1 MTAQNKNSNGTT
13 DPMQIRAYSIGEEI
27 ANAVTHG
34 LGVAAAI
41 VGLTL
46 MLNKGIPV
54 LPASGIAAIS
64 VYGATLILMFLCSTL
79 YHSIQHEPA
88 KAVLK
93 RLDHCAIYLLI
104 AGSYTPLM
112 LIALDNSA
120 SHLLLAFIWVLAA
133 MGVLFKALFVHRF
146 KKLAMV
152 TYLAMGW
159 ASLAVI
165 VELYAVLPTAGFILL
180 LAGGLSYSLGTLFYA
195 AKRFPYTHAIWHL
208 FVLGGAVCHCLT
220 IALYVIP

>member
-1 MTAQNKNSNGTT
+1 MKTQNKNSNGTS
-13 DPMQIRAYSIGEEI
+13 DAMQIRAYSTGEEI

-64 VYGATLILMFLCSTL
+64 VYGGTLILMFLCSTL
-79 YHSIQHEPA
+79 YHSIQHAPA

-112 LIALDNSA
+112 LISLDNSNA
-120 SHLLLAFIWVLAA
+120 HLLLAFIWVLAA
-133 MGVLFKALFVHRF
+133 LGVVFKALFVHRF
-146 KKLAMV
+146 KKLAMT
-152 TYLAMGW
+152 TYLLMGW

-165 VELYAVLPTAGFILL
+165 VELYKVLPTAGFALL

-195 AKRFPYTHAIWHL
+195 AKRFPYTHAVWHL

>member
-1 MTAQNKNSNGTT
+1 
-13 DPMQIRAYSIGEEI
+13 MQIRAYSIGEEI

-64 VYGATLILMFLCSTL
+64 VYGGTLILMFLCSTL
-79 YHSIQHEPA
+79 YHSIQHAPS

-112 LIALDNSA
+112 LISLDNNG

-133 MGVLFKALFVHRF
+133 LGVLFKALFVHRF
-146 KKLAMV
+146 KKLAMT
-152 TYLAMGW
+152 TYLLMGW

-165 VELYAVLPTAGFILL
+165 VELYKVLPTAGFALL

-195 AKRFPYTHAIWHL
+195 AKRFPYTHAVWHL

>member
-1 MTAQNKNSNGTT
+1 MTTQNKNSNGIS

-64 VYGATLILMFLCSTL
+64 VYGGTLILMFLCSTL
-79 YHSIQHEPA
+79 YHSIQHAPS

-112 LIALDNSA
+112 LISLDNNG

-133 MGVLFKALFVHRF
+133 LGVLFKALFVHRF
-146 KKLAMV
+146 KKLAMT
-152 TYLAMGW
+152 TYLLMGW

-165 VELYAVLPTAGFILL
+165 VELYKVLPTAGFALL

-195 AKRFPYTHAIWHL
+195 AKRFPYTHAVWHL